1 MEFSES
7 ERMVLENLIH
17 WRRDVRG
24 HQFIDQPI
32 PQEVQD
38 RILTAGIKAPS
49 VGYSQPARFIT
60 VNNPETKAKIRNI
73 FDQSREQE
81 ARNFS
86 DERRQKYD
94 QLKLDGILEAPLN
107 IAVYYQNPE
116 APTLGQ
122 TAMPEVGM
130 YSVVC
135 AIQNMWLMARAFNIG
150 MGWVSIL
157 DQKKLAPIF
166 KASSSQKLIAYLC
179 LGYVEKFLPIP
190 ELKLKNWE
198 RQRDRNELIF
208 KEHF

>member
-73 FDQSREQE
+73 TPAQVHEC
-81 ARNFS
+81 
-86 DERRQKYD
+86 
-94 QLKLDGILEAPLN
+94 LDAGNVVIVAGFQGQTPDGN
-107 IAVYYQNPE
+107 SH
-116 APTLGQ
+116 LGQ
-122 TAMPEVGM
+122 
-130 YSVVC
+130 
-135 AIQNMWLMARAFNIG
+135 
-150 MGWVSIL
+150 L
-157 DQKKLAPIF
+157 DTHTYDI
-166 KASSSQKLIAYLC
+166 YT
-179 LGYVEKFLPIP
+179 
-190 ELKLKNWE
+190 
-198 RQRDRNELIF
+198 
-208 KEHF
+208 H